1 MDFQSTHK
9 GLGVSHVLY
18 NMLSPFAE
26 VSTAFVGNCCHVPHH
41 MHVNFTTSFLIAV
54 LLAGTTQPR
63 LTTQIGTNCK
73 RKVYLEVVYLTCVRA
88 DPVMC
93 AERATTT
100 CILLILRGYT

>member
-26 VSTAFVGNCCHVPHH
+26 VSTAFVGNCCHVHHH

-63 LTTQIGTNCK
+63 LTTQIGTKLQAQGLPGGGLSYVRSGGPSDVRRASDN
-73 RKVYLEVVYLTCVRA
+73 YLYSV
-88 DPVMC
+88 DPS
-93 AERATTT
+93 
-100 CILLILRGYT
+100 

>member
-26 VSTAFVGNCCHVPHH
+26 VSTAFVGNCCHVHHH

-63 LTTQIGTNCK
+63 LTTQIGTKLQAQGLPGGGLSYVRSGRSSDVRRASDN
-73 RKVYLEVVYLTCVRA
+73 YL
-88 DPVMC
+88 PVFC
-93 AERATTT
+93 
-100 CILLILRGYT
+100 